1 MTQIE
6 IENGEAGF
14 VVRCDNK
21 EYYITSPDKMV
32 HKVRE
37 LFGVT
42 RDHGLKGSSKPA
54 NYDLGPML
62 LPGSKDD
69 ILERFHNGSLR
80 VPLCLQKTE
89 PIVEQVDEI
98 IKHSIPLGAP
108 FPGDDVCSEE
118 HLATI
123 PKQQAVEDTL
133 NTSPVPSTDSV
144 LPSSLYR
151 FEEGER
157 VSKAKL
163 ASYVSIPRSNMGY
176 HDQGDGVVVL
186 CNNNTKV
193 YTTWEDLFKLPASNH
208 IPAIMELNYPKRG
221 AIIAFRKWMSNNLD
235 QLPAGVD
242 PDADFRPLLSKSQ
255 DTRIAQDGSKLEG
268 TLDGD

>member
-42 RDHGLKGSSKPA
+42 RDHGLKGSDLKGPGKTDSYFSSIDEDLQYIMSADKSK
-54 NYDLGPML
+54 
-62 LPGSKDD
+62 
-69 ILERFHNGSLR
+69 
-80 VPLCLQKTE
+80 
-89 PIVEQVDEI
+89 PIVELVDE
-98 IKHSIPLGAP
+98 KKIPIGEP
-108 FPGDDVCSEE
+108 FSGEYFGSDIFEVVE
-118 HLATI
+118 
-123 PKQQAVEDTL
+123 QAEEDTP
-133 NTSPVPSTDSV
+133 SKSAVPSTDSV
-144 LPSSLYR
+144 LPSKLPSVELKSFEPFR
-151 FEEGER
+151 FKEGDR
-157 VSKAKL
+157 VSKDKL
-163 ASYVSIPRSNMGY
+163 APYVGIPRSNMGY
-176 HDQGDGVVVL
+176 HDQGNGVVVL

-193 YTTWEDLFKLPASNH
+193 FTTWEDLFKLPVSDH
-208 IPAIMELNYPKRG
+208 VSAIMELNYPKRR
-221 AIIAFRKWMSNNLD
+221 AIIAFRKWMSQFPEL
-235 QLPAGVD
+235 LPAGVD
-242 PDADFRPLLSKSQ
+242 PDADFRPHLSKVQ